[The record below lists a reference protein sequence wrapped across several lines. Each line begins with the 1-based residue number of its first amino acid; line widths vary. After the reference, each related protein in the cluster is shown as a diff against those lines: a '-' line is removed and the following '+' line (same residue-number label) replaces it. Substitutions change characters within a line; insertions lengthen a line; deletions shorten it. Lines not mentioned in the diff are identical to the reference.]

1 MKKYIKIGILVLIA
15 LIFIG
20 TFVFLYQKSQPK
32 DTKYDIQ
39 KVETTNLV
47 QTTVATGKIEPR
59 DEVQIK
65 PQISGI
71 IAEVYKEAGEKVKKG
86 EVIAKVK
93 VIPELGQL
101 NSAES
106 RVRLAEMNGRQ
117 AETDLTRMEKLYN
130 DKLVSNEEYEKTL
143 LAARKNLRRK
153 FIEAEAA
160 MTGANFAVASTGEC
174 VVCTNEGNADMGTSQ
189 PKLQITAFGMEKIVP
204 DRDALGVFTRLLAR
218 SGTGQPITTYT
229 SHYRKPRKGGELHI
243 IIVDNGRSRIL
254 ADQEHV
260 KALNC
265 LRCGACMN
273 TCPVYRR
280 SGGYSYTYFI
290 PGPIGI
296 NLGMLKAPLH
306 YYDNVSACSLCY
318 SCQNVCPAKVDLADQ
333 IYHWRQQ
340 LHTLGVASS
349 SKKLMSGGM
358 KFLMSRP
365 ALFNFALK
373 NAPIV
378 NSLPRGMIYND
389 LNDWGKEREIP
400 EFAKESF
407 NEMWKKNKVK

>member
-86 EVIAKVK
+86 EIIAKVK

-143 LAARKNLRRK
+143 LAARQAREEIQAAKDNLEIVKEGITKNSASFSSTLIRSTIDGLIWTERNWYR
-153 FIEAEAA
+153 
-160 MTGANFAVASTGEC
+160 NF
-174 VVCTNEGNADMGTSQ
+174 VCFS
-189 PKLQITAFGMEKIVP
+189 I
-204 DRDALGVFTRLLAR
+204 
-218 SGTGQPITTYT
+218 
-229 SHYRKPRKGGELHI
+229 
-243 IIVDNGRSRIL
+243 
-254 ADQEHV
+254 
-260 KALNC
+260 
-265 LRCGACMN
+265 RC
-273 TCPVYRR
+273 
-280 SGGYSYTYFI
+280 S
-290 PGPIGI
+290 
-296 NLGMLKAPLH
+296 
-306 YYDNVSACSLCY
+306 
-318 SCQNVCPAKVDLADQ
+318 
-333 IYHWRQQ
+333 
-340 LHTLGVASS
+340 
-349 SKKLMSGGM
+349 
-358 KFLMSRP
+358 
-365 ALFNFALK
+365 
-373 NAPIV
+373 
-378 NSLPRGMIYND
+378 PRGIKSIFRNGD
-389 LNDWGKEREIP
+389 
-400 EFAKESF
+400 
-407 NEMWKKNKVK
+407 